1 MENQKQTGVC
11 RYCGQVVVLSEG
23 QLEKMD
29 WDRDEAASFFCS
41 CPEAG
46 RSRQTARDWEMAQ
59 EKIGFLFVDCE
70 ERGLDPVTEQDLETA
85 RTGARMVCSQLA
97 EKVTLQLRSGTIC
110 QIGRN
115 AKWEIIIK
123 RTDTRSS
130 KA

>member
-11 RYCGQVVVLSEG
+11 RYCGQVVVLSE
-23 QLEKMD
+23 
-29 WDRDEAASFFCS
+29 
-41 CPEAG
+41 
-46 RSRQTARDWEMAQ
+46 
-59 EKIGFLFVDCE
+59 
-70 ERGLDPVTEQDLETA
+70 ERGLNPVTEQDMETV

-115 AKWEIIIK
+115 AKWEVIIK